1 MNSGLKVV
9 KLFLM
14 IFPVNKLRSVIEGVV
29 MPSTN
34 TSCSPSFVSVNV
46 SDSIRFS
53 RKVRSKCYTYGR
65 HLKKFKNPSRTPNQE
80 PFGEL

>member
-34 TSCSPSFVSVNV
+34 TSCSPSFV
-46 SDSIRFS
+46 IRESF
-53 RKVRSKCYTYGR
+53 RLNPVFKEGKVKVLHIWKT
-65 HLKKFKNPSRTPNQE
+65 HEKV
-80 PFGEL
+80 

>member
-14 IFPVNKLRSVIEGVV
+14 IFPVNKLRSMIEGVV
-29 MPSTN
+29 M
-34 TSCSPSFVSVNV
+34 TSRAVLHLLSVNV
-46 SDSIRFS
+46 FNSIRFS
-53 RKVRSKCYTYGR
+53 RKIRSKCYTYGR
-65 HLKKFKNPSRTPNQE
+65 HMKKFKNPSRTPNQE